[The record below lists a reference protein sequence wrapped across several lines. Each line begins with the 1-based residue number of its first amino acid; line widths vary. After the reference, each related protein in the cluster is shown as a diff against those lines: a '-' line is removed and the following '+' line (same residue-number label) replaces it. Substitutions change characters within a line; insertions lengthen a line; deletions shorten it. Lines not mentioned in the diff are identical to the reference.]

1 MPKMTETE
9 VLKERERLVREA
21 EERKQLSYV
30 EKVIQINPKKTSILQ
45 SKEKKTKQIP
55 LYIKPSLF
63 ETLNRICY
71 DNGISFNE
79 AINRLIE
86 DYLLNQ
92 E

>member
-1 MPKMTETE
+1 MTETE

-55 LYIKPSLF
+55 THRSHITALGAWLCVLQRKH
-63 ETLNRICY
+63 
-71 DNGISFNE
+71 
-79 AINRLIE
+79 A
-86 DYLLNQ
+86 
-92 E
+92 